1 MVSWWPKRKP
11 PLLHRVLGEENNEE
25 SLEQLATKRRV
36 RKRDTFHRNALHVAV
51 RKVNAMAWLYL
62 DDFDLAHLTLYRR
75 IASSL
80 LKCSV

>member
-1 MVSWWPKRKP
+1 LSTVIGPTEIVPEESTGAAAATMVSWWPKRKP

-51 RKVNAMAWLYL
+51 RKSECYCMA
-62 DDFDLAHLTLYRR
+62 
-75 IASSL
+75 
-80 LKCSV
+80 VPG